1 MFQRAANNQMMMD
14 KIIYS
19 QPKAVQIEWDPVNN
33 EPFQQME
40 EKIVLAAPQ
49 TTIIKDLQV
58 LDSL

>member
-40 EKIVLAAPQ
+40 E
-49 TTIIKDLQV
+49 
-58 LDSL
+58 